1 MSSQQEMIFA
11 AILVAQHMA
20 HHCQTVSKM
29 SMCGSGAQS
38 LQHLLKG
45 SWKKTNNGRKSEN
58 RI

>member
-1 MSSQQEMIFA
+1 MIFA

-45 SWKKTNNGRKSEN
+45 S
-58 RI
+58 